1 MMGQHKHNPTAIA
14 AAHGELPPKPPKKSK
29 RQRDAELRMAVLATL
44 EKYAPGTAA
53 IMGMV
58 GGNRYV

>member
-1 MMGQHKHNPTAIA
+1 MGHHKHNPTAIA
-14 AAHGELPPKPPKKSK
+14 AARGELPPKLPKKSK
-29 RQRDAELRMAVLATL
+29 RQRDAEMHIAVLAAM
-44 EKYAPGTAA
+44 EKHVPGTAK

>member
-1 MMGQHKHNPTAIA
+1 MGQHKYNPKAIA
-14 AAHGELPPKPPKKSK
+14 AARGELPPKPKKKSK
-29 RQRDAELRMAVLATL
+29 RQRDAEMRMEVLAAL